1 MKNEHYLNGA
11 RAANCYFN
19 GQGYAG
25 YTRDIRAEDAIKLFL
40 PPVVEMMTQISMPL
54 PKPRKDWIR
63 GFNEEK
69 INILLEKDNERQN
82 G

>member
-1 MKNEHYLNGA
+1 MKDNNKDYMEGV
-11 RAANCYFN
+11 RAAQSYFN

-25 YTRDIRAEDAIKLFL
+25 YTRNIRAEDAIKLFL

-54 PKPRKDWIR
+54 PKPRKDWLR

-69 INILLEKDNERQN
+69 AAIIALRENDER
-82 G
+82 